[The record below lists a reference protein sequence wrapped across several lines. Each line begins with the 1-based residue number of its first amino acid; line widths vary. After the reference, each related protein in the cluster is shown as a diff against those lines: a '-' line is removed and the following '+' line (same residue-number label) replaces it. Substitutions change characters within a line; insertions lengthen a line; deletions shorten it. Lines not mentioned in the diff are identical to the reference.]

1 MCPIIL
7 VSKPQGYGLQS
18 STEGIAWDLEK
29 GGYYYQVE

>member
-7 VSKPQGYGLQS
+7 VSKPQGYGLQR
-18 STEGIAWDLEK
+18 STEGIAWDWG